1 MSLFLRTIRKMDIF
15 GQPINLNLDLRS
27 KYQTFLG
34 GLVSMFIVF
43 LLIGYS
49 VNEIIGYTIQRGIQI
64 TQEVVFSIYRGGQTK
79 FNYDPDVLVLNNQN
93 FIFAIRVEQDSFYQS
108 PQFDIQ
114 VRQHQN
120 SNEVSLELQQCT
132 FQQFVSV
139 LNSSQVLDFLEANQ
153 VNTWLCPKSEF
164 SIELEGTA
172 FSSIFSSLVIEI
184 SECKSRSSWGSE
196 CQSRTQKDSYKVQM
210 ITKNT
215 FINPFNNEFVA
226 EDYLDNSMSLYFQ
239 PGDLQRID
247 YQFHKH
253 ITKDYQGQIKIEG
266 LLDEQEWSIF
276 STNSFKQIYEG
287 KNTAVWSRIVF
298 TRSNFSTSY
307 NREYQTV
314 TDLLSKIGGLSQSV
328 ISIVGSTILFGYIQ
342 PEHDQGTKGSGLVD
356 PLQYSVQ
363 LHQESSQPLKK
374 KRKTQDK
381 TDAIKQPEEDSME
394 DDPQFKERVMRV
406 VEEQKQIMDKYQF
419 KSRKHFLLAT
429 FQQTI
434 LMKKSIQLSL
444 KYFFYKLFCQK
455 SDPKEDPHLFVLQK
469 ALTSVRQELDVFSIL
484 NRIHQLEKL
493 KKILLDRDQLILFN
507 YSPKPVIAVYEKDK
521 ETDFLHYSKQQ
532 SLKQMTLIEVA
543 EDIKKRLK
551 TTFLSKEHLSIE
563 NVFNSYKAIAS
574 KNRKS
579 NRYYYKI
586 NRKLKQFLGDQVK
599 AIIKASK
606 ILKFPEDDHIPDMG
620 VLEIMSVGGETAA
633 QYPLSIYT
641 LLLLT
646 QNLHYLQ
653 FQFTQALRIAKL
665 IYYIENS
672 LLRKVTVIDNT
683 CSDSV
688 IVQAEVSMICT
699 DGKLVYSLLENGDI
713 YQIEQ
718 PPRLLKSGTHYKW
731 ISPIAAIDQSHR
743 GFIWKTNKQIYS
755 HCKHIS
761 SYQNRI
767 TLITIGGKIFNVV
780 DNNTLPIPQ
789 LNGLKLNT
797 YFKKSILFSFGGVAI
812 TESGEFY
819 LFNQKMIRVKIKGI
833 QDIFSTDK
841 YLFAI
846 QNNNTIL
853 QYSIEDIQTHQFF
866 TNQQIFQKMHY
877 CNDLEFKYKQKQFQH
892 ISILQ
897 SEYSL
902 CSFAYIKEN
911 KILDTSLNL
920 TDHKTN
926 QTHNKSN
933 VLILKQSLFEDWD
946 CKKKTMDSRRS
957 TTIDKPL
964 QIEPEGLTL
973 AQKLATIRESLNFE
987 KPTQLQDNKD
997 RCRQKSLIQ
1006 FHQSQVEDLPYNP
1019 TPIKLDNLLNKIHVN
1034 KPDKPI
1040 DQLLLSQNKQELQD
1054 SLPTFQ
1060 NDNQFTKNN
1069 DTLNKKKSKQNNGN
1083 SRSNKRL
1090 DSMSA
1095 QSGIDLQNN
1104 SGFIQQQDSFVDI
1117 LDTDSNKKDF
1127 PLQLQ
1132 PFDKPNKYK
1141 KNTLETIQSYE
1152 NEQDP
1157 KTTNRLSHKKDQV
1170 LQQSNRSPNTKTLK
1184 DPLLTERSS
1193 TKRNIEQAKQDLETL
1208 VNMINKQKE
1217 NTETQKSV
1225 TTVKSSIR
1233 MMSPPIQVGSAL
1245 SRPESKITPLKNRR
1259 SSVISETSQQES
1271 FKLPQRIS
1279 KQSLSQKLITQQSF
1293 NSSSQNS
1300 QFQFDSNN
1308 FRQLNTLQDQE
1319 SQLDFKSAN
1328 KLFDQSITQQL
1339 KKIDQIKGLKKV
1351 QCSSQ
1356 VNILRNNS
1364 LSRKSTIIVNNQQ
1377 TAKMNLRRQEAILKK
1392 LFFRLDVR
1400 LKLQQLEFVN
1410 NLKCLL

>member
-1 MSLFLRTIRKMDIF
+1 MITRMIRKMDIF

-34 GLVSMFIVF
+34 GFVSMFIVL

-64 TQEVVFSIYRGGQTK
+64 TQETR
-79 FNYDPDVLVLNNQN
+79 FNYDPDVLVLNNKN
-93 FIFAIRVEQDSFYQS
+93 FIFAIRVEQESFYQF

-120 SNEVSLELQQCT
+120 KKEVSMELQQCT
-132 FQQFVSV
+132 FQQFISV
-139 LNSSQVLDFLEANQ
+139 LNSSQVLDFLQANQ
-153 VNTWLCPKSEF
+153 VDTWLCPKSEF
-164 SIELEGTA
+164 SIELEGTQFCMQSYFEGKA
-172 FSSIFSSLVIEI
+172 AQFSSLMIEI
-184 SECKSRSSWGSE
+184 GECNQRSSWGSE
-196 CQSRTQKDSYKVQM
+196 CQTRTQKDSYKLQM

-266 LLDEQEWSIF
+266 LLDEQEWNIF

-287 KNTAVWSRIVF
+287 KNNLIWSRIVF
-298 TRSNFSTSY
+298 MRSNFSTNY

-328 ISIVGSTILFGYIQ
+328 ISIVGSIIG
-342 PEHDQGTKGSGLVD
+342 ENDQGTKGSGLVD
-356 PLQYSVQ
+356 PLHYSVQ
-363 LHQESSQPLKK
+363 LHQETTQPLKK
-374 KRKTQDK
+374 KRKVVDK
-381 TDAIKQPEEDSME
+381 TNIIKQPEEDSMDE
-394 DDPQFKERVMRV
+394 DPQFKERVLRV

-419 KSRKHFLLAT
+419 KSRKHFLLST

-434 LMKKSIQLSL
+434 LMKQSIQLNL
-444 KYFFYKLFCQK
+444 KYFFQKLFCKK
-455 SDPKEDPHLFVLQK
+455 SDPKEDPRLYVLQK

-507 YSPKPVIAVYEKDK
+507 YSPKPVIAVNEKDK

-532 SLKQMTLIEVA
+532 SLKQMTLVDIA
-543 EDIKKRLK
+543 EDIKKKLK
-551 TTFLSKEHLSIE
+551 STYITKEHLSIE
-563 NVFNSYKAIAS
+563 NVFNSYKAIAA

-599 AIIKASK
+599 AIFKASK
-606 ILKFPEDDHIPDMG
+606 LLKFPEDDQIPEMG
-620 VLEIMSVGGETAA
+620 VDDIMSVGGETVA
-633 QYPLSIYT
+633 QYPLNIE
-641 LLLLT
+641 
-646 QNLHYLQ
+646 NLNYIQ
-653 FQFTQALRIAKL
+653 FQFNQALRLGKY

-672 LLRKVTVIDNT
+672 LLRKVSFIENN

-699 DGKLVYSLLENGDI
+699 DGKLIYSLLQNGDI

-718 PPRLLKSGTHYKW
+718 PPRLLKSGNNYKW

-761 SYQNRI
+761 SYQDRI

-780 DNNTLPIPQ
+780 ADKTIAIPQ

-797 YFKKSILFSFGGVAI
+797 YFKKSLLFSFGGVAI

-819 LFNQKMIRVKIKGI
+819 LFNQKMIRVKIKDI
-833 QDIFSTDK
+833 KDIFSTDK
-841 YLFAI
+841 YIFAI
-846 QNNNTIL
+846 QNNHTIL
-853 QYSIEDIQTHQFF
+853 QYSIEDIQSHQFF

-877 CNDLEFKYKQKQFQH
+877 CNDVEFKCKQKQFQN

-897 SEYSL
+897 SEYS
-902 CSFAYIKEN
+902 CSSFAYIKEN

-920 TDHKTN
+920 TDKTN
-926 QTHNKSN
+926 QVQNKSN
-933 VLILKQSLFEDWD
+933 SILIMKQSLFDDWD
-946 CKKKTMDSRRS
+946 CKKKILDSRRS
-957 TTIDKPL
+957 TTIDKQP
-964 QIEPEGLTL
+964 QTECINEGSTLTL

-987 KPTQLQDNKD
+987 KPIPIQIEKDKKD
-997 RCRQKSLIQ
+997 RNRQQSLIQ
-1006 FHQSQVEDLPYNP
+1006 LHQVQIEDLPQNP

-1034 KPDKPI
+1034 KPEKPI
-1040 DQLLLSQNKQELQD
+1040 DQLLLIQNKQELQD

-1060 NDNQFTKNN
+1060 NDNQFTNNN
-1069 DTLNKKKSKQNNGN
+1069 DTLNNKKKSKQNNCT
-1083 SRSNKRL
+1083 SRSNRRQ

-1095 QSGIDLQNN
+1095 QSGIEFQNN

-1117 LDTDSNKKDF
+1117 LDNDSIKKDL

-1132 PFDKPNKYK
+1132 PFDKSNKYK
-1141 KNTLETIQSYE
+1141 KNTLDTIQSYD

-1157 KTTNRLSHKKDQV
+1157 KTTNRLSNKKDQV
-1170 LQQSNRSPNTKTLK
+1170 LQLSNRSPNKKTIR

-1217 NTETQKSV
+1217 NTEISKSNSIV
-1225 TTVKSSIR
+1225 HVKQKSSIR
-1233 MMSPPIQVGSAL
+1233 MISPPIQVGSSL
-1245 SRPESKITPLKNRR
+1245 TRPESKITPLKNRR
-1259 SSVISETSQQES
+1259 ASLISESSQQES
-1271 FKLPQRIS
+1271 FKMPQRIS
-1279 KQSLSQKLITQQSF
+1279 KQNISSKLNTQQSF
-1293 NSSSQNS
+1293 NSSSQHS
-1300 QFQFDSNN
+1300 QFQFDSQN

-1319 SQLDFKSAN
+1319 SQLDLKSA
-1328 KLFDQSITQQL
+1328 KTIYDQSLTQQM
-1339 KKIDQIKGLKKV
+1339 KKLDQLKGLKKV

-1364 LSRKSTIIVNNQQ
+1364 LNKKSSIIVNTQQ
-1377 TAKMNLRRQEAILKK
+1377 KQCKQNLRKQEAILKK

>member
-1 MSLFLRTIRKMDIF
+1 M
-15 GQPINLNLDLRS
+15 
-27 KYQTFLG
+27 
-34 GLVSMFIVF
+34 
-43 LLIGYS
+43 
-49 VNEIIGYTIQRGIQI
+49 
-64 TQEVVFSIYRGGQTK
+64 
-79 FNYDPDVLVLNNQN
+79 
-93 FIFAIRVEQDSFYQS
+93 
-108 PQFDIQ
+108 
-114 VRQHQN
+114 
-120 SNEVSLELQQCT
+120 
-132 FQQFVSV
+132 
-139 LNSSQVLDFLEANQ
+139 
-153 VNTWLCPKSEF
+153 
-164 SIELEGTA
+164 
-172 FSSIFSSLVIEI
+172 
-184 SECKSRSSWGSE
+184 
-196 CQSRTQKDSYKVQM
+196 
-210 ITKNT
+210 
-215 FINPFNNEFVA
+215 
-226 EDYLDNSMSLYFQ
+226 
-239 PGDLQRID
+239 
-247 YQFHKH
+247 
-253 ITKDYQGQIKIEG
+253 
-266 LLDEQEWSIF
+266 
-276 STNSFKQIYEG
+276 
-287 KNTAVWSRIVF
+287 
-298 TRSNFSTSY
+298 
-307 NREYQTV
+307 
-314 TDLLSKIGGLSQSV
+314 SV
-328 ISIVGSTILFGYIQ
+328 IF
-342 PEHDQGTKGSGLVD
+342 
-356 PLQYSVQ
+356 
-363 LHQESSQPLKK
+363 
-374 KRKTQDK
+374 
-381 TDAIKQPEEDSME
+381 
-394 DDPQFKERVMRV
+394 
-406 VEEQKQIMDKYQF
+406 
-419 KSRKHFLLAT
+419 
-429 FQQTI
+429 
-434 LMKKSIQLSL
+434 
-444 KYFFYKLFCQK
+444 
-455 SDPKEDPHLFVLQK
+455 
-469 ALTSVRQELDVFSIL
+469 
-484 NRIHQLEKL
+484 
-493 KKILLDRDQLILFN
+493 
-507 YSPKPVIAVYEKDK
+507 
-521 ETDFLHYSKQQ
+521 
-532 SLKQMTLIEVA
+532 
-543 EDIKKRLK
+543 EDI
-551 TTFLSKEHLSIE
+551 E
-563 NVFNSYKAIAS
+563 
-574 KNRKS
+574 
-579 NRYYYKI
+579 
-586 NRKLKQFLGDQVK
+586 
-599 AIIKASK
+599 
-606 ILKFPEDDHIPDMG
+606 
-620 VLEIMSVGGETAA
+620 
-633 QYPLSIYT
+633 
-641 LLLLT
+641 
-646 QNLHYLQ
+646 NLHYLQ
-653 FQFTQALRIAKL
+653 FQFTQALRIGKL

-672 LLRKVTVIDNT
+672 LLRKVSVLDST

-699 DGKLVYSLLENGDI
+699 DGQLIYSLLENGDI

-718 PPRLLKSGTHYKW
+718 PPRLLKSGNHYKW

-797 YFKKSILFSFGGVAI
+797 YFKKSILLSFGGVAI
-812 TESGEFY
+812 TESGELY
-819 LFNQKMIRVKIKGI
+819 LFNQKMIRVKMKDI
-833 QDIFSTDK
+833 QDIFATDK

-877 CNDLEFKYKQKQFQH
+877 CNDLEFKFKQRQFQH
-892 ISILQ
+892 ISLLQ

-920 TDHKTN
+920 TDKTN
-926 QTHNKSN
+926 QTNQIHHKSN

-957 TTIDKPL
+957 TTIDKPF

-987 KPTQLQDNKD
+987 KPIQPQDNKD

-1006 FHQSQVEDLPYNP
+1006 LHQSQVEDLPHNP
-1019 TPIKLDNLLNKIHVN
+1019 TPIKLDNLLHKIHVN

-1060 NDNQFTKNN
+1060 NDNQFTNFN
-1069 DTLNKKKSKQNNGN
+1069 DTLNKKKSKQNNCN

-1152 NEQDP
+1152 NDQ
-1157 KTTNRLSHKKDQV
+1157 TTNRLSHKMDLV
-1170 LQQSNRSPNTKTLK
+1170 LQQSNRSPNKKTLK

-1193 TKRNIEQAKQDLETL
+1193 AKRNIEQAKQDLETL

-1217 NTETQKSV
+1217 NTETQKSISYCEIKYKDDV
-1225 TTVKSSIR
+1225 SSN
-1233 MMSPPIQVGSAL
+1233 L
-1245 SRPESKITPLKNRR
+1245 SRICTDSTRKR

-1300 QFQFDSNN
+1300 QFQFDSHN

-1319 SQLDFKSAN
+1319 SQLDLKNAN
-1328 KLFDQSITQQL
+1328 KLFDQSITQQI
-1339 KKIDQIKGLKKV
+1339 KKLDQIKGLKKV

-1364 LSRKSTIIVNNQQ
+1364 LSKKSTIIVNNQQ
-1377 TAKMNLRRQEAILKK
+1377 IAKMNFRKQEAILKK